1 MTTPASDTEYL
12 REANAQRAHELR
24 LAEIESTKQTNI
36 EQLRYEHRGE
46 RLIWL
51 GWVGVGL
58 AIVTVILSIVG
69 AIVWN
74 VNHERQQ
81 RDRDAGRQAEIAR
94 ECITAGN
101 IWTNGSCLIARKA
114 S

>member
-1 MTTPASDTEYL
+1 MTTPASDDAYL
-12 REANAQRAHELR
+12 REANAQRDYELR
-24 LAEIESTKQTNI
+24 LAEVEASRQTNI
-36 EQLRYEHRGE
+36 EKLKYEHRGE
-46 RLIWL
+46 CLIWL
-51 GWVGVGL
+51 GWAGVGL

-101 IWTNGSCLIARKA
+101 IWMNGSCLVARKA